1 MSTTPFHQ
9 QQIAT
14 GDGHTLHVAQYGR
27 PDGPAAVVLHGGP
40 GSGSQLSMLDWFDLN
55 RQRVVLFD
63 QRGAGQSLPHGD
75 IRNNDSHRLVADIEL
90 LRRTL
95 NISRWL
101 VVGGSWGATL
111 ALLYAGQHR
120 AQVSGLIMRGSFLGS
135 AREMHWFFH
144 ALRALVPE
152 GWARLTA
159 GWRADQRADVL
170 GTLCTMLLR
179 GDAQQAAIAAQ
190 RWSDY
195 EDAIMR
201 VMSGG
206 ARENKKETPPNDA
219 PALAS
224 ARTLGKYR
232 LQAHYLSQSCF
243 TSEKKL
249 FRLARRLDTVPTILI
264 HGSHD
269 LVCPPENALR
279 LQRFMPHAQLRW
291 VMKGT
296 HTTADA
302 SIAQALTEAVRELAR

>member
-1 MSTTPFHQ
+1 
-9 QQIAT
+9 
-14 GDGHTLHVAQYGR
+14 
-27 PDGPAAVVLHGGP
+27 
-40 GSGSQLSMLDWFDLN
+40 
-55 RQRVVLFD
+55 
-63 QRGAGQSLPHGD
+63 
-75 IRNNDSHRLVADIEL
+75 
-90 LRRTL
+90 
-95 NISRWL
+95 
-101 VVGGSWGATL
+101 
-111 ALLYAGQHR
+111 
-120 AQVSGLIMRGSFLGS
+120 
-135 AREMHWFFH
+135 MHWCIH

>member
-75 IRNNDSHRLVADIEL
+75 ILNNDSHRLVADIEL

-120 AQVSGLIMRGSFLGS
+120 AQVSGLIIRGSFLGS

-159 GWRADQRADVL
+159 GWRAD
-170 GTLCTMLLR
+170 
-179 GDAQQAAIAAQ
+179 Q

>member
-40 GSGSQLSMLDWFDLN
+40 GSGSQLSMLDWFDLK

-75 IRNNDSHRLVADIEL
+75 IRSNDSHQLVADIEL

-111 ALLYAGQHR
+111 ALLYAGQHC
-120 AQVSGLIMRGSFLGS
+120 AQVSGLILRGSFLGS

-144 ALRALVPE
+144 SLRALVPE

-159 GWRADQRADVL
+159 GWRTEQRADVL
-170 GTLCTMLLR
+170 GTLCTMLLC

-206 ARENKKETPPNDA
+206 ARENKTATSPNDA
-219 PALAS
+219 
-224 ARTLGKYR
+224 
-232 LQAHYLSQSCF
+232 
-243 TSEKKL
+243 
-249 FRLARRLDTVPTILI
+249 
-264 HGSHD
+264 
-269 LVCPPENALR
+269 
-279 LQRFMPHAQLRW
+279 
-291 VMKGT
+291 
-296 HTTADA
+296 
-302 SIAQALTEAVRELAR
+302 